1 MAKFVKKQLINSLKD
16 GDRVDDIFVVK
27 IKKGVSQYV
36 KGYSFN
42 LLLSDSSGKTV
53 GYKFWGGQNEEAVG
67 KLYDSIKAD
76 SVVHVQGVCSSYR
89 GMPQITTNEPNVI
102 KALEKGQYD
111 ESDFIKKPK
120 KDINEMY
127 NDLIKIIASIKNE
140 ALKRL
145 LSYIFEENTF
155 KEKFKTHPGG
165 IEIHHNWVGGLLQHT
180 LEVAK
185 YCELSLEFYP
195 TMDRDLLLAGALL
208 HDVGKLDELEVTS
221 RIKGSRKGQ
230 MSGHIVL
237 GSILVAEKMN
247 EIGIDDNTQDKLLHI
262 MVSHHGEADLGS
274 PKEPM
279 FPEAVTV
286 NRADE
291 LSSKLAEITEYIDEN
306 KNETEDDFK
315 YYRRGNKNIFL
326 R

>member
-1 MAKFVKKQLINSLKD
+1 MEKFTKKQLIDALTE

-42 LLLSDSSGKTV
+42 LLLTDSSGKTV
-53 GYKFWGGQNEEAVG
+53 DYKFWGGRNEGAVRTM
-67 KLYDSIKAD
+67 YNSIKAD
-76 SVVHVQGVCSSYR
+76 SVVHVHGVVGFYR
-89 GMPQITTNEPNVI
+89 DMPQITTNEPDVI
-102 KALEKGQYD
+102 EALEKGQYD

-120 KDINEMY
+120 KDINQMY
-127 NDLIKIIASIKNE
+127 DDLMKIIMSIKNGG
-140 ALKRL
+140 LQKLL
-145 LSYIFEENTF
+145 LSIFEGNTV
-155 KEKFKTHPGG
+155 KEKFKTHPGA

-185 YCELSLEFYP
+185 YCELSLELYP

-208 HDVGKLDELEVTS
+208 HDIGKLDEMEVTS

-230 MSGHIVL
+230 MSGHLVL
-237 GSILVAEKMN
+237 GCILVAKKMD
-247 EIGIDDNTQDKLLHI
+247 EFGIDDYTKDKLLHI
-262 MVSHHGEADLGS
+262 IVSHHGEADLGS
-274 PKEPM
+274 PKEPI
-279 FPEAVTV
+279 FPEAVAV
-286 NRADE
+286 YRADG
-291 LSSKLAEITEYIDEN
+291 LSSKLAEITEYIEDN

-315 YYRRGNKNIFL
+315 YNRRGSKNIFL